1 MNAGLPRI
9 LTKKNTGLLDII
21 VFIIKY
27 CLLLDTSELFVA
39 SKMELNKNITRNK
52 QVETNCNKGFDLIDF
67 FTEDLFTDTKF
78 FIGGA
83 SGNNSKGNNSSSAAS
98 TNQNSPT
105 NSPKSTP
112 PESNKDRQKRIEE
125 EEKLAKEKEIKN
137 SANEEFQKTQQ
148 QKNNL
153 EDAAKAEVDAKIEE
167 SLTVDTGKTGDESV
181 AGDLLEMI
189 KDVIAD
195 GALTVSKKVKGFV
208 MIFVYASVYPAVPF
222 FAVMAAMLA
231 LLKYLFYKLRV
242 F

>member
-1 MNAGLPRI
+1 M
-9 LTKKNTGLLDII
+9 
-21 VFIIKY
+21 
-27 CLLLDTSELFVA
+27 
-39 SKMELNKNITRNK
+39 
-52 QVETNCNKGFDLIDF
+52 
-67 FTEDLFTDTKF
+67 
-78 FIGGA
+78 
-83 SGNNSKGNNSSSAAS
+83 
-98 TNQNSPT
+98 
-105 NSPKSTP
+105 
-112 PESNKDRQKRIEE
+112 
-125 EEKLAKEKEIKN
+125 
-137 SANEEFQKTQQ
+137 
-148 QKNNL
+148 

>member
-52 QVETNCNKGFDLIDF
+52 QVETDCNKGFDLIDF

-83 SGNNSKGNNSSSAAS
+83 NGNNSKGNNSSAPDNTS
-98 TNQNSPT
+98 SP
-105 NSPKSTP
+105 NSPKNTP
-112 PESNKDRQKRIEE
+112 QESNKDRQKRIEE

-137 SANEEFQKTQQ
+137 SANEEFQKKQQ

-181 AGDLLEMI
+181 SSDLLEMI